1 MESREKM
8 FFRGGFWFSLSVGS
22 SWALS
27 AVPVSKLLVLVT
39 FRSISISCFCLCFL
53 LLVSSSVVG
62 SRLLSGL
69 AGARPPLAEV
79 SRDALFPPFPSQR
92 KLCSRGFV
100 NSYSLYLTVRSA
112 Q

>member
-69 AGARPPLAEV
+69 VGARSPLAEV
-79 SRDALFPPFPSQR
+79 CRDALFPPFP
-92 KLCSRGFV
+92 
-100 NSYSLYLTVRSA
+100 
-112 Q
+112 

>member
-8 FFRGGFWFSLSVGS
+8 FFRGGFWVSLSVGS

-69 AGARPPLAEV
+69 AGARSPLAEV
-79 SRDALFPPFPSQR
+79 WRDALFPPFP
-92 KLCSRGFV
+92 
-100 NSYSLYLTVRSA
+100 
-112 Q
+112 